1 MAAFLEGEVH
11 RLRARGVRVRVLALR
26 GVGDEYQPQHA
37 VLVPLVTPVGS
48 PWSPAGWA
56 ALLGWLVRRPHVLVP
71 SVLRV
76 LWASRSDPYALAG
89 HLGYLP
95 AAARVA
101 SLVEREDL
109 EVVHGAWAHFPGTV
123 AWLASRL
130 TGRRFTLEAHAGAD
144 LYRTRAFLVEKLR
157 DAEFTAACVRGN
169 ADMLRVLA
177 PGARIE
183 WIYHGTDLSRFDGAV
198 RGRDPEPLLITVGRL
213 ARPKGFDLAVRALGA
228 LARRGV
234 AARLVV
240 VGDGPEREA
249 LAALAAAEGVAGRVT
264 FAGTL
269 THEELLP
276 LYRRA
281 WLLLAPSRIM
291 PNGRRDGIP
300 NVVVEAL
307 AMGVPCVGTRAAGL
321 EEAIVPGETG
331 ALAGPEDVAG
341 LADAVAGLIADPA
354 ALERLG
360 ARARAC
366 ALERFD
372 ADRNFERLFAL
383 WERRGAA
390 PAPAAEGAA

>member
-1 MAAFLEGEVH
+1 MAAFLEGQVH
-11 RLRARGVRVRVLALR
+11 RLVARGVRVRVLALR
-26 GVGDEYQPQHA
+26 GVGEEYQPEHA
-37 VLVPLVTPVGS
+37 VLVPLVTAVGS
-48 PWSPAGWA
+48 PFALAAWA

-71 SVLRV
+71 GVLRV
-76 LWASRSDPYALAG
+76 LWASRRDPYALAG

-101 SLVEREDL
+101 RLVEREDL

-123 AWLASRL
+123 AWLAARL

-144 LYRTRAFLVEKLR
+144 LYRTRAFLAEKLR

-169 ADMLRVLA
+169 AEMLRALA
-177 PGARIE
+177 PGARVE
-183 WIYHGTDLSRFDGAV
+183 WVYHGTDLSRFDGAV
-198 RGRDPEPLLITVGRL
+198 RARDAEPLLVAVGRL

-234 AARLVV
+234 AARLTL

-249 LAALAAAEGVAGRVT
+249 LAALAAAEGVADRVA

-269 THEELLP
+269 THAELLP

-281 WLLLAPSRIM
+281 WLLLAPSRVM

-321 EEAIVPGETG
+321 EEAIVPGLTG
-331 ALAGPEDVAG
+331 ALADPEDVAG
-341 LADAVAGLIADPA
+341 LADAVAHLLADPA

-360 ARARAC
+360 TAARARVR
-366 ALERFD
+366 ERFD
-372 ADRNFERLFAL
+372 AERNFERLFAL
-383 WERRGAA
+383 WQRGAGA
-390 PAPAAEGAA
+390 VPVAGGAA